1 VSHQGARIDE
11 RGFTLVEVIVTI
23 LLMGIVFAIASS
35 MWFGAIDSR
44 RVDSGT
50 NRLAA
55 DLRHAHSRAINRLE
69 PQTVTLNAGS
79 SKYTMTGVTNPIDLD
94 DFPDAGDDVV
104 VPDAGLG
111 VAFVAFC
118 PNGSAEIPPN
128 TTVCS
133 AAPSGAPTTITVG
146 SPPDPTQEPN
156 HTIQINP
163 VTSRIRVVP

>member
-1 VSHQGARIDE
+1 MSHQGALEDE
-11 RGFTLVEVIVTI
+11 RGFTLIEVIITI

-69 PQTVTLNAGS
+69 PQTVTLLNAGS
-79 SKYTMTGVTNPIDLD
+79 SKYTMTGVTDPIDLD

-104 VPDAGLG
+104 VPDAGLS
-111 VAFVAFC
+111 VAFC
-118 PNGSAEIPPN
+118 SNGSAEIPPN
-128 TTVCS
+128 ATVCS

-146 SPPDPTQEPN
+146 LPPDPTQEPN

-163 VTSRIRVVP
+163 ITSRIRVVP